1 MSLKHALLGFLSYGP
16 MTGYEIKKFFDV
28 SVAHFWNAELS
39 QIYPSLKQME
49 AEGLVEMRVQVQAD
63 RPNRK
68 VYTITEDGRREL
80 VDWLSR
86 PASTDQVREPL
97 MIKLF
102 FGSALRRE
110 DLIRVLRHRVEELRE
125 ATAMYERG
133 CAIIENLANRIGL
146 GHEAFFWNL
155 TLDAAMAQNRAQI
168 QWAEETIAR
177 LEQMDDARF
186 AYPRAPV
193 GELDV
198 RMAMEILDQIKR
210 EIPSA
215 SASAQRARA
224 EP

>member
-1 MSLKHALLGFLSYGP
+1 
-16 MTGYEIKKFFDV
+16 
-28 SVAHFWNAELS
+28 
-39 QIYPSLKQME
+39 ME

-80 VDWLSR
+80 IDWLAQ
-86 PASTDQVREPL
+86 PAGTDQVREPL

-110 DLIRVLRHRVEELRE
+110 ELIRVLRHRVEELRE
-125 ATAMYERG
+125 NTAMYQRG
-133 CAIIENLANRIGL
+133 CAIIENLAKRIGL
-146 GHEAFFWNL
+146 GNEAFFWGL
-155 TLDAAMAQNRAQI
+155 TLDAAIAQNRAQI

-177 LEQMDDARF
+177 LEAMDDALF
-186 AYPRAPV
+186 ASPRVPAKA
-193 GELDV
+193 LDV
-198 RMAMEILDQIKR
+198 RMAMDILDQIKR

-215 SASAQRARA
+215 SASAQRRG